1 MFNPGK
7 ILRLA
12 WTAVLALFIQS
23 VLSCVVAVAAEESE
37 LVGPPQPEALKQE
50 EKTLKETLV
59 NIEKRVDVAH
69 DLLEQDILAMVTRL
83 DNFFG
88 SVQTENL
95 RKTSYEFRWR
105 NGIRIDEGGRIK
117 PDINVRANIVLPK
130 TSEKLRLL
138 ISGENQLETPSP
150 ALPSDPGNPG
160 FDRAARPSAKIV
172 NTEFRYSL
180 LSAPDQDLFLGA
192 GVKVALPLEPFVR
205 SRYQFVHAIS
215 DLFLIRL
222 GETVFIK
229 HGVGVGETT
238 EAALERF
245 INKKTLL
252 RLSNSATLSQEFRG
266 LEWGSELSLIRELSA
281 KSAIT
286 FTGGVYGNSSPDT
299 VATNYRL
306 LTSYRQSFL
315 RDWLFYEVEPEL
327 SWPREPGGV
336 YAPKY
341 AVTFR
346 LEVLFHNVDGKK

>member
-1 MFNPGK
+1 MFNHGK

-12 WTAVLALFIQS
+12 WTAVLALLIHGVF
-23 VLSCVVAVAAEESE
+23 SCVVAAAAEESE
-37 LVGPPQPEALKQE
+37 LVGPPQPEAPKQE

-69 DLLEQDILAMVTRL
+69 DKLEQDILAMVTRL

-105 NGIRIDEGGRIK
+105 NGIRIDEGGKFK

-130 TSEKLRLL
+130 TSEKLRLF

-150 ALPSDPGNPG
+150 SLPSDPGNPG
-160 FDRAARPSAKIV
+160 FDRSTRPSAKIV

-180 LSAPDQDLFLGA
+180 FAAPDQDLFLGA

-205 SRYQFVHAIS
+205 SRYQFIHTINN
-215 DLFLIRL
+215 LFLIRL
-222 GETVFIK
+222 GETVFVK
-229 HGVGVGETT
+229 YSVGVGETT
-238 EAALERF
+238 EVSLERVLDA
-245 INKKTLL
+245 KSLL
-252 RLSNSATLSQEFRG
+252 RLANSATLSQEFSG
-266 LEWGSELSLIRELSA
+266 LEWGSELSLIRELTA

-286 FTGGVYGNSSPDT
+286 FTGGIYGNSTPDT

-306 LTSYRQSFL
+306 LTRYRQSFL

-327 SWPREPGGV
+327 SWPRQPGGV

-346 LEVLFHNVDGKK
+346 LEVLFQN